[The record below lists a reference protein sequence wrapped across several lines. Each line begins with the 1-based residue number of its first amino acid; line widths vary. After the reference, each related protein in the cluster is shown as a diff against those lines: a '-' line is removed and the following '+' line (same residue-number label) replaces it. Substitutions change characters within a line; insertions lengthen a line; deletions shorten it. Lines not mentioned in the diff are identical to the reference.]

1 MLVIKVLVIMLSI
14 IQLVENI
21 VVVSVVVEN
30 DITLQIYTDK
40 GEVAQLLYAS
50 LSIKKANPTVAF
62 IDLENNISCMISFSQ
77 PTSSSSLSLKKAKR
91 IDYHPDLRC
100 AVLATG
106 YVPDCV
112 YITKEYFSFSQN
124 HRLLFAEAPSLD
136 ALSSHLSS
144 WMTRGLY
151 RNNNNDEENSRP
163 PLTRSLAASILL
175 TKFDEKLK
183 KVRLACVDHTGF
195 VADYQHYMAGSI
207 SPANIINIKNC
218 ISTSSSSH
226 SSLSSSPSPSNSNWH
241 RGEQDESCVQRF
253 ICKVVSVLNILEN
266 DGYVNSNS
274 CCDCEITLLN
284 EHGAVRSGYEGTLE
298 DKREEI
304 SRLVNGL
311 PLNRYGKVSSPP

>member
-1 MLVIKVLVIMLSI
+1 MPFLALLLVIKVLVIMLSI
-14 IQLVENI
+14 IQLVENL

-40 GEVAQLLYAS
+40 GEVAQLSYAS
-50 LSIKKANPTVAF
+50 LRIKKSNPTVAF

-124 HRLLFAEAPSLD
+124 HRLVFAEAPSLD

-175 TKFDEKLK
+175 TKFDEKLQ

-218 ISTSSSSH
+218 ISTSPSP
-226 SSLSSSPSPSNSNWH
+226 SSLSSSNWR
-241 RGEQDESCVQRF
+241 RGEQDESCIQRF
-253 ICKVVSVLNILEN
+253 ICKVVDVLNFLEN
-266 DGYVNSNS
+266 NVDLNSNS

-304 SRLVNGL
+304 ARLVNGL
-311 PLNRYGKVSSPP
+311 RYGKVVASSPPY